1 VTKLSENMA
10 RTLLTA
16 THVGGAHNVAGRQ
29 VAAAE
34 ALAKRGLVTITK
46 RARNITNIVW
56 FEVTDAGLDAAIEL
70 EDAGVQV
77 YGDAASFARSEA
89 RG

>member
-1 VTKLSENMA
+1 MIKLSENMA

-16 THVGGAHNVAGRQ
+16 AHVGGAYNVAGRQ
-29 VAAAE
+29 VAAVE
-34 ALAKRGLVTITK
+34 ALEKRGLVTITK
-46 RARNITNIVW
+46 RARNITNLVW
-56 FEVTDAGLDAAIEL
+56 FEVTDAGLDAAVEL

-77 YGDAASFARSEA
+77 YGDATSFVRVDA